1 MPSGPTSCVAES
13 AHSIAESPCLCAR
26 RDADLASS
34 HLLAPE
40 APLRPSSSR
49 SWPARMRPWSRRS
62 RALRC
67 LARALCNESAS
78 ESSSIRLTTHRDVQC
93 LDRDIAHGHDGG
105 LDLIGPLRGVRPASW
120 PKVRWSQ
127 TRPVGARIGRSA
139 FRMRRSVFSVDSCPR
154 GALKWVRVNGP
165 NPRPH
170 APCRL
175 RSHDIHLFPSFP
187 CLTFPPVISRVFFRG
202 FLFLATPSRTETA
215 TTGRDRASLIP
226 PCPSPAHHKQRGRG
240 APGCKQSYHCHGNL
254 D

>member
-1 MPSGPTSCVAES
+1 MPSGPTSCVAKS

-62 RALRC
+62 RGLCC
-67 LARALCNESAS
+67 LARALCHESAS
-78 ESSSIRLTTHRDVQC
+78 ESSSIRLTTHRGVQR
-93 LDRDIAHGHDGG
+93 LYSGIAHGHDGG

-127 TRPVGARIGRSA
+127 TRPVGAKIGRSA

-165 NPRPH
+165 SPRPH

-175 RSHDIHLFPSFP
+175 RSHDIHFFPGFP

-215 TTGRDRASLIP
+215 ATGRDRASLIP

-240 APGCKQSYHCHGNL
+240 ARDANKATTVTGT
-254 D
+254 